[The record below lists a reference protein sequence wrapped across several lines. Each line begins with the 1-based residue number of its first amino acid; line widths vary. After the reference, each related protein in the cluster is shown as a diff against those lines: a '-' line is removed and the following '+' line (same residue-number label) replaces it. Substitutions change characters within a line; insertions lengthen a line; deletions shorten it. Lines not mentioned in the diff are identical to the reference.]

1 MTDTTRKLA
10 SIRRISA
17 LEPIEGADRIECATV
32 DGWKLVT
39 AKANGFK
46 VGDLVVYFEID
57 SWIPCE
63 IAAFLDKNP
72 KTYEGV
78 VGARLRTIKLRGQIS
93 QGLILPIKDILGHM
107 PVPADENEFVEGY
120 DLTAILG
127 IKKWEKPI
135 NAQLAGVVKGNFPS
149 FIPKTDEERV
159 QNMTKELA
167 KWTSDTNHWDG
178 SPREV
183 PDMLWE
189 VTEKLEGSSMTVYW
203 NKGQFGVCSRN
214 LELVEDETNSFWKVT
229 RSLHLEDILSGIG
242 ENIALQGELVGPGV
256 QSNYYGLSELK
267 FYIYNIYDIDY
278 GSYISSEARMSVI
291 TTIGMNH
298 VPVLG
303 LFRLPVNA
311 TADGIVSMAEGRS
324 VINPALEREGIVFKH
339 VDRGGP
345 SFKAI
350 SNKYLLNNA

>member
-39 AKANGFK
+39 AKVNRFN

-57 SWIPCE
+57 SWIPCS

-93 QGLILPIKDILGHM
+93 QGLILPIKDILVYM

-135 NAQLAGVVKGNFPS
+135 NAKLAGIVKGNFPS

-167 KWTSDTNHWDG
+167 KWTSDMNHWDG

-203 NKGQFGVCSRN
+203 NNGQFGVCSRN
-214 LELVEDETNSFWKVT
+214 LELVEDETNAFWKAA
-229 RSLHLEDILSGIG
+229 RSLNLERIISNIDM
-242 ENIALQGELVGPGV
+242 NIALQGELVGPGV
-256 QSNYYGLSELK
+256 QGNYYGLSELK
-267 FYIYNIYDIDY
+267 FYIYNIYDIDG
-278 GSYISSEARMSVI
+278 GSYVSPETRRFVV
-291 TTIGMNH
+291 TRCGLDH

-303 LFRLPVNA
+303 LYNLPVNA

-324 VINPALEREGIVFKH
+324 ILNNAKEREGIVFKH
-339 VDRGGP
+339 AERDGP

-350 SNKYLLNNA
+350 SNKYLLNND